1 MMSLRNVLRRG
12 LRRWGYSV
20 FRSKALP
27 VGLDLVADISRIK
40 DFASLQIV
48 FDVGANV
55 GDWTLDHLDHAV
67 AATFYCFEPSADTFA
82 ALSSTLAQHPRV
94 RTFQAAAGSVVGTA
108 HLYRIGTSV
117 ERSLNAPAPE
127 LGEAE
132 TENVRVLTVDEF
144 AGAHGIEHI
153 DLLKTD
159 TEGYDAEVLAGA
171 RHMLE
176 RKAIDFVFAEVNFA
190 KGDAGH
196 SDFDSI
202 AAMLGEYGYQP
213 VGFYD
218 VHLWGPPW
226 FVMYMNVLFTC
237 L

>member
-1 MMSLRNVLRRG
+1 MSLKEFLRRG
-12 LRRWGYSV
+12 LRRCGYSV
-20 FRSKALP
+20 FRSRALP

-40 DFASLQIV
+40 DFASMQIV

-55 GDWTLDHLDHAV
+55 GDWTRDYLPYAPS
-67 AATFYCFEPSADTFA
+67 ATFYCFEPTADTFRT
-82 ALSSTLAQHPRV
+82 LSRRMAQRPRV
-94 RTFQAAAGSVVGTA
+94 RTIQAAAGALSGTA
-108 HLYRIGTSV
+108 PLHRIGTSV
-117 ERSLNAPAPE
+117 QHSLNAPASE
-127 LGEAE
+127 QAGAATE
-132 TENVRVLTVDEF
+132 TVQVVTLDEF
-144 AGAHGIEHI
+144 ATAHGIEHI

-171 RHMLE
+171 HRMLE
-176 RKAIDFVFAEVNFA
+176 SKRIDFVFVEVNFA

-196 SDFDSI
+196 SDFDAI
-202 AAMLGEYGYQP
+202 AALLGKHGYQP

-237 L
+237 I